1 MSLLP
6 LRIFRP
12 FLLSLSLAFS
22 FITFLDLFNEI
33 VSEIVFVGAK
43 SQLVLNSWLAVYIYD
58 SFLNPV
64 SVRSDFK
71 SLCSL
76 EIERDA
82 FCFWKFK
89 LFLSVYFVN
98 NRRLV
103 AGMEG
108 EASGRN
114 GNRDSKF

>member
-76 EIERDA
+76 EIARDA